1 MDESQGNSDKMQPRC
16 VDDTFAQFTSF
27 GTAYLRAIESM
38 RSDRIVNDPFA
49 GRLTRQKRV
58 DLEKFFLTT
67 SKPSSLWGDFIA
79 IRTRYLDEAL
89 EHRDGNIRQ
98 IVILGAGLDT
108 RAFRLDSLHGC
119 HIFEIDQS
127 GQAFER
133 MDQVMKE
140 ENVPLIAKKAD
151 YIVANLADDDWDSK
165 LLAHGF
171 DPSSPTFW
179 IMEGL
184 LPYMKRSCI
193 LTCWTHSMAT
203 FNFGDTAVT
212 MKYSDD
218 DPLHGVLSKIPWCLR
233 LQASLK
239 NGGIH
244 FGRKWTPLI
253 SQDTNKT
260 VSITFIMGKKPVS
273 SEARLKDV
281 CPGLDY

>member
-1 MDESQGNSDKMQPRC
+1 MQPRC

-49 GRLTRQKRV
+49 GGLLARSV
-58 DLEKFFLTT
+58 D
-67 SKPSSLWGDFIA
+67 
-79 IRTRYLDEAL
+79 
-89 EHRDGNIRQ
+89 
-98 IVILGAGLDT
+98 
-108 RAFRLDSLHGC
+108 
-119 HIFEIDQS
+119 
-127 GQAFER
+127 QAFER

-184 LPYMKRSCI
+184 RPYMKRSCI
-193 LTCWTHSMAT
+193 LTLLDALDGMSAPCSEFWADMVGEAT